1 MPPIFLRGV
10 MGKIYYKDE
19 NSKIDSQDNVAN
31 STQNSKKEKR
41 GLSKGAIWTIKI
53 TIITLCLA
61 FVVSFIT
68 EITSSRSN
76 IIISVLLLCLLILIS
91 IIFDAIGVAAT
102 SCDLAPLLAMAAKKV
117 NGAKVAVKL
126 VKNAEKVANICADVV
141 GDMSGIISG
150 TCAAAIVLKL
160 AIENSSTLFIN
171 IAMTSVVAAI
181 TVGGKAFFKSIAMKK
196 SKEMMLFA
204 GKVIGLI
211 YKPKK

>member
-1 MPPIFLRGV
+1 M
-10 MGKIYYKDE
+10 
-19 NSKIDSQDNVAN
+19 SK
-31 STQNSKKEKR
+31 QNSNDTESKDNLSSNNTQTPKKERRK
-41 GLSKGAIWTIKI
+41 LSKGAIWTIKI
-53 TIITLCLA
+53 TIVTLCLA

-68 EITSSRSN
+68 EITSSKSN
-76 IIISVLLLCLLILIS
+76 LIISVLLLCLLILIS

-126 VKNAEKVANICADVV
+126 VKNAEKVANICADVI

-150 TCAAAIVLKL
+150 TCAAAIVIKL
-160 AIENSSTLFIN
+160 AADNPASLFIN
-171 IAMTSVVAAI
+171 IAMTSVVAAV

-196 SKEMMLFA
+196 SKELMLFA
-204 GKVIGLI
+204 GRVIGII

>member
-1 MPPIFLRGV
+1 MN
-10 MGKIYYKDE
+10 K
-19 NSKIDSQDNVAN
+19 
-31 STQNSKKEKR
+31 QNSNDDCCKIESKDNLTNQPSQIANKGKK

-53 TIITLCLA
+53 TIVTLCLA

-76 IIISVLLLCLLILIS
+76 LIISVLLLCLLIIIS

-102 SCDLAPLLAMAAKKV
+102 SCDLSPLLAMAAKRV

-160 AIENSSTLFIN
+160 VSDNPSTLLIN
-171 IAMTSVVAAI
+171 MAMTSVVAAV

-204 GKVIGLI
+204 GKVIGII

>member
-1 MPPIFLRGV
+1 

-117 NGAKVAVKL
+117 SGAKVAVKL